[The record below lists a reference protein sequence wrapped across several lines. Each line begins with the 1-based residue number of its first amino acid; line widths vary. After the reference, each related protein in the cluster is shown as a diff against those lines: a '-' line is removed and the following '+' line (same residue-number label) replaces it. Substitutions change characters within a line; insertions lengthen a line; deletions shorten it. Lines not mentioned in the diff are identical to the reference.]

1 MKNKVTIFSILCG
14 LIVSLSVSAANIS
27 QYTAMQDTISLWP
40 NGTPNG
46 DADQEARIYVFLPE
60 KAMATGRAVIA
71 CPGGSYYGCL
81 PELEGNNWAPFF
93 NKQGIALIVLKY
105 RLPRKKKEVPLSD
118 AYEAIRVVKDS
129 ADSWHINKKD
139 IGIMGSSAGGHLAS
153 TIATHAPAESL
164 PAFQILFYPVISM
177 TDGLT
182 HADSRTNLLGTSPTQ
197 ADIDLYSNEKQVT
210 ESTPRAFIVFADDD
224 YTVTPKNGTQYY
236 QALRDKNIPAS
247 LFIYPKGSH
256 GFGAT
261 KEINF
266 RDQLENNLILW
277 LNDFGEEY
285 VHGMP
290 ETLSIEGGAV
300 TETGGQPLAMKKDGG
315 IFEIYTS
322 LTAGTYSFDDTRLS
336 SGGTITEDG
345 IYRIRVNYNT
355 DPITVE
361 QQKINRVYAWYAWG
375 QLDLFDLS
383 YVGNST
389 FKVENKTWTPTSDN
403 RFRIRMQVGGANTI
417 ETYGPKDGENFVL
430 IGNGQW
436 GAGNDYNYGVDKS
449 KYFKTGVPFNITV
462 NLSPATGYS
471 VTVEEYTASSILSPG
486 SAAENVIISP
496 NPVTNNFDIISSQAG
511 FSVEVISVSG
521 DVVLRDST
529 ESDALTVSGINFSS
543 GVYLVKVTRDN
554 QVISTKRIIKS

>member
-1 MKNKVTIFSILCG
+1 MKTKVSIFSILCC
-14 LIVSLSVSAANIS
+14 LIVSLSVSAENIS
-27 QYTAMQDTISLWP
+27 PYTARQDTIGLWP
-40 NGTPNG
+40 NGAPNG
-46 DADQEARIYVFLPE
+46 DSDQQARIYVFLPE
-60 KAMATGRAVIA
+60 KTKATGRAVIA

-81 PELEGNNWAPFF
+81 PDLEGNNWAPFF
-93 NKQGIALIVLKY
+93 NKQGIALIVLQY
-105 RLPRKKKEVPLSD
+105 RLPRKKKDVPISD

-129 ADSWHINKKD
+129 ADNWNINKKD

-153 TIATHAPAESL
+153 TIATHAPAESR

-177 TDGLT
+177 TVGLT
-182 HADSRTNLLGTSPTQ
+182 HADSRTNFLGTSPTQ

-210 ESTPRAFIVFADDD
+210 ETTPRAFIIFADDD
-224 YTVTPKNGTQYY
+224 YTVTPKNGAQYY
-236 QALRDKNIPAS
+236 QALRDKRIPAS

-266 RDQLENNLILW
+266 RDQMENNLILW

-300 TETGGQPLAMKKDGG
+300 TENEGHLGLKKEGG

-322 LTAGTYSFDDTRLS
+322 LTAGTYSFDDADIPN
-336 SGGTITEDG
+336 GGTVTEAG
-345 IYRIRVNYNT
+345 IYRIRVDYHT
-355 DPITVE
+355 DPVTVD
-361 QQKINRVYAWYAWG
+361 QQKINRVYAWYPWG

-383 YVGNST
+383 YTGNST
-389 FKVENKTWTPTSDN
+389 FKTENKTWTPTSDN
-403 RFRIRMQVGGANTI
+403 RYRIRMQVGDANTI
-417 ETYGPKDGENFVL
+417 ETYGPKDGGNFVL

-436 GAGNDYNYGVDKS
+436 GAGNDYNYGVDRS
-449 KYFKTGVPFNITV
+449 KYFKTDVPFNMTV

-471 VTVEEYTASSILSPG
+471 VTVEEYIASSSLSPE
-486 SAAENVIISP
+486 SATEDVVISP
-496 NPVTNNFDIISSQAG
+496 TAVNNSFNISSSQAG
-511 FSVEVISVSG
+511 FSVEVISASG
-521 DVVLRDST
+521 NTVLRDST
-529 ESDALTVSGINFSS
+529 GADSLTISGINFSS
-543 GVYLVKVTRDN
+543 GVYFVKVMRDN